1 MQSFHNRD
9 IISIRD
15 FSKEEILHILETAKK
30 FKQKAFPTM
39 LKNKILASLFFE
51 PSTRTRFSFESAM
64 QRLGGSIISLAD
76 AKASA
81 AVKGESVSDSIKI
94 VEKYCDVIVM
104 RHSLEGSARLAGEV
118 SSNPIINGGDGANQH
133 PTQTFLD
140 LFSILETQGTLSK
153 LNVAIVGDLK

>member
-15 FSKEEILHILETAKK
+15 FNKEEILHILETAKK
-30 FKQKAFPTM
+30 FKQKTFPTM

-76 AKASA
+76 
-81 AVKGESVSDSIKI
+81 G
-94 VEKYCDVIVM
+94 
-104 RHSLEGSARLAGEV
+104 
-118 SSNPIINGGDGANQH
+118 
-133 PTQTFLD
+133 
-140 LFSILETQGTLSK
+140 
-153 LNVAIVGDLK
+153 